1 MQDFENY
8 YDEFTLN
15 TLPDIN
21 AKVAQLIYFLRYS
34 DHYIDNSE
42 FLKQLG
48 QFDQMVMTNLDSER
62 TDFLSHDK
70 QYIAFV
76 DHLSQVDADGSVG
89 QFKDEEKIWNDILQ
103 QRDSLS
109 VNEYSKWYRKDLII
123 AINVITSNLFIL
135 NQHYINYEVLRN
147 SETPFNKIGMQ
158 LEYLVAKAIDS
169 LESIIGTLAQIE
181 MIVFEF
187 PYEDTYS
194 ECTDILDKEG

>member
-76 DHLSQVDADGSVG
+76 DHLSQVDADGSVN
-89 QFKDEEKIWNDILQ
+89 QFKDEEKIWDDILQ

-147 SETPFNKIGMQ
+147 SKTPFNKIGMQ
-158 LEYLVAKAIDS
+158 LEYLVAKALDS
-169 LESIIGTLAQIE
+169 LESIVGTLAQIE
-181 MIVFEF
+181 MIVFES

>member
-76 DHLSQVDADGSVG
+76 DHLSQVDADGSVN
-89 QFKDEEKIWNDILQ
+89 QFKDEEKIWDDILQ

-147 SETPFNKIGMQ
+147 IP
-158 LEYLVAKAIDS
+158 
-169 LESIIGTLAQIE
+169 
-181 MIVFEF
+181 
-187 PYEDTYS
+187 
-194 ECTDILDKEG
+194 